1 MYKNPVNS
9 YPANAAF
16 NKANSPLNASDY
28 IQYKK
33 TVYSFCSPN
42 LCKPNKNVGPSSN
55 LQLLKVANNAAFY
68 PCKDSFDNTQL
79 YSNLYTE
86 LNLRNTIPSYI
97 GVTGTFPDYINGCPP
112 TLNNAGESIPSY
124 KVIIDPSGNLF
135 GNTICNTQ
143 GWQNYVV
150 YNSNV

>member
-79 YSNLYTE
+79 YSNLYTIQ
-86 LNLRNTIPSYI
+86 LIYTRFKIIRSYQLLSS
-97 GVTGTFPDYINGCPP
+97 FLY
-112 TLNNAGESIPSY
+112 
-124 KVIIDPSGNLF
+124 
-135 GNTICNTQ
+135 
-143 GWQNYVV
+143 
-150 YNSNV
+150 